1 MCAPCNARL
10 AAEVNYLPHYSGIQ
24 QITGTAIL
32 ATIAVALA
40 VAFIIIQCRRRRAR
54 TKRSHVG
61 GARRSR
67 VSRPFNICRWQML
80 PTSRHMWPAIS

>member
-1 MCAPCNARL
+1 MSTPRNARF
-10 AAEVNYLPHYSGIQ
+10 AAEANYLPHYNDIQ

-54 TKRSHVG
+54 TKRSHG
-61 GARRSR
+61 GGPRRPR
-67 VSRPFNICRWQML
+67 DSRPFR
-80 PTSRHMWPAIS
+80 TRRRD

>member
-1 MCAPCNARL
+1 MSTPRNARW
-10 AAEVNYLPHYSGIQ
+10 AAEANYLLHYSDIQ

-54 TKRSHVG
+54 TKRNHVG
-61 GARRSR
+61 ASRRSR
-67 VSRPFNICRWQML
+67 ASRPFDTGREN
-80 PTSRHMWPAIS
+80 

>member
-1 MCAPCNARL
+1 MSTPRNARL
-10 AAEVNYLPHYSGIQ
+10 AAEANYLPHYNDIQ

-40 VAFIIIQCRRRRAR
+40 MTFIIIQCRRRRER

-61 GARRSR
+61 GSRRSR
-67 VSRPFNICRWQML
+67 GFK
-80 PTSRHMWPAIS
+80 TF